1 MPNFEEPILQ
11 PAYRAD
17 EVLSAVARATEQQA
31 LESLLT
37 RLKHLSE
44 NSAGH
49 LCDPSLSD
57 QQSIPEE
64 AVEAREGAVFESYTL
79 EFIVLF
85 FFGIAAGFAIC
96 ALYNWV
102 SL

>member
-1 MPNFEEPILQ
+1 MQ

-17 EVLSAVARATEQQA
+17 EVLSAVARATERQA
-31 LESLLT
+31 LEGLLT

-44 NSAGH
+44 NSASQ
-49 LCDPSLSD
+49 LCNHSLSD

-64 AVEAREGAVFESYTL
+64 TANAPWEGTVFKNDTL

-85 FFGIAAGFAIC
+85 FFGIGGGFAIS
-96 ALYNWV
+96 ALYWV

>member
-1 MPNFEEPILQ
+1 LQ

-31 LESLLT
+31 LEGLLT
-37 RLKHLSE
+37 RLKRLSE
-44 NSAGH
+44 KSASQPCNH
-49 LCDPSLSD
+49 SLSD
-57 QQSIPEE
+57 QQSISEE
-64 AVEAREGAVFESYTL
+64 AADAPWEGTVFKSYTL

-85 FFGIAAGFAIC
+85 SLGIDVGFALF
-96 ALYNWV
+96 ALYNL